1 VFLVGLP
8 RYGACQI
15 VGIRR
20 GSREAIRKTAKR
32 LKPVLSYF
40 VLTPRERDLLRG
52 ITAGRTN
59 REMATEFGLREQS
72 IKNVL
77 STVYQKCQVRSRL
90 ELALFAIRHRLMTED
105 HQPWRLTGRKITH
118 EDLGP

>member
-1 VFLVGLP
+1 M
-8 RYGACQI
+8 
-15 VGIRR
+15 
-20 GSREAIRKTAKR
+20 
-32 LKPVLSYF
+32 LSYF